1 MTVGCL
7 VAAGQSPNRP
17 DRLAASVGQP
27 CKALVSLEGKPML
40 EYTLD
45 AVQQAQQIGPVAV
58 IGPQILEP
66 LAARYGATW
75 LPQQGGVLDNGLA
88 GCHYLFEQ
96 HPGVDRVVICMADTP
111 FLAAEHL
118 DWFVDT
124 CAATEHD
131 FYWAVVPKKL
141 MLQAFPT
148 SRRTYTRIRD
158 GAICSGNL
166 LLLARKG
173 LESFHT
179 HSSEWDWV
187 FRNRK
192 QVWLVP
198 LKLGLWPSLRF
209 LSGRMSAAEVEAM
222 VQRAFGVRVHA
233 VFSPYADHGMD
244 VDKPFQLEI
253 ATQELVARRQAGAAR

>member
-1 MTVGCL
+1 MIAGCL
-7 VAAGQSPNRP
+7 IAAGQSPNRP
-17 DRLAASVGQP
+17 DPLALSVGES
-27 CKALVSLEGKPML
+27 CKALVPVAGRPMI

-45 AVQQAQQIGPVAV
+45 AVRQAEKIGPVAV
-58 IGPQILEP
+58 IGPEILQP
-66 LAARYGATW
+66 VAARYGASW
-75 LPQQGGVLDNGLA
+75 LPQQGSVLDNGLA
-88 GCHYLFEQ
+88 GCNHLFTQ
-96 HPGVDRVVICMADTP
+96 HRGVDRIVVCMADTP
-111 FLAAEHL
+111 FLAPEHL
-118 DWFVDT
+118 DWFVDA

-131 FYWAVVPKKL
+131 FYWAVVPIDR

-166 LLLARKG
+166 LLLTREV
-173 LESFHT
+173 LESFDT
-179 HSSEWDWV
+179 HGSAWDWV

-209 LSGRMSAAEVEAM
+209 LSGRLSAAEVEAM
-222 VQRAFGVRVHA
+222 VERSFGVRVHA

-253 ATQELVARRQAGAAR
+253 AARELARRRQAAGRP